1 VFCLIVN
8 VMFSVHSFVLHKR
21 GSMSGHQSATQ
32 FQDNQNKTA
41 IQDCVGHCV
50 NAAVTIR
57 NPMPDGQQKR
67 NIVVFSHRG
76 GLLLHNHYLMLCFN
90 HLETLKARLGSS
102 KTHLWS
108 LRTEGGF

>member
-1 VFCLIVN
+1 MSCSVSIHLCCISVDRCLVI
-8 VMFSVHSFVLHKR
+8 SWP
-21 GSMSGHQSATQ
+21 Q

-50 NAAVTIR
+50 NAAVTIQ

-76 GLLLHNHYLMLCFN
+76 GPLLHNHYLMLCFN